1 MRIKAD
7 FQITRARPLNFKFD
21 ISAEGITAVFGV
33 SGCGKT
39 SLLRALAG
47 LDQHSGSKLQVA
59 NESWQVDNIFI
70 APHQRGIGYVFQ
82 EASLFEHLSVQGN
95 IDYAYKRTVEAARKF
110 SLEKIINLL
119 GLQDLLNRKPA
130 LLSGGERQR
139 VAIARALAASPKIL
153 LMDEPLSSLDQ
164 ARKDELLP
172 YIESLNKEMHV
183 PIIYVS
189 HSTEEIARLADQLI
203 LIEDGMIKASGP
215 INELLTRAD
224 LSLAHRRQAESI
236 ILAEAENYDEDF
248 QLNYLRSDFGSF
260 VVSGKKIQPG
270 KKLRLRLA
278 AQDISLT
285 LEAQKDTSILNIFPA
300 IIDELFPEAN
310 AQVTVRLLI
319 NKSPVLARITLKSV
333 DNLNLQKGKAVFAQ
347 IKSVAVLA

>member
-1 MRIKAD
+1 MRITAD
-7 FQITRARPLNFKFD
+7 FQIARSRPLNFTFD
-21 ISAEGITAVFGV
+21 IAAEGITAVFGV

-47 LDQHSGSKLQVA
+47 LDRHSGSKLQMN
-59 NESWQVDNIFI
+59 NEIWQDDNIFV

-82 EASLFEHLSVQGN
+82 ESSLFDHLSVQGN
-95 IDYAYKRTVEAARKF
+95 IEYAYKRTTETARRF
-110 SLEKIINLL
+110 SPEKIIRLL
-119 GLQDLLNRKPA
+119 GLQDLLTRKPA

-172 YIESLNKEMHV
+172 YIESLNKEMGV

-189 HSTEEIARLADQLI
+189 HSSEEIARLADQLI
-203 LIEDGMIKASGP
+203 LIEDGLVKASGP

-236 ILAEAENYDEDF
+236 ILAEAEKYDEVF

-260 VVSGKKIQPG
+260 LVSGKKIQLG
-270 KKLRLRLA
+270 KKIRLRLP

-300 IIDELFPEAN
+300 TIDELYPEDN
-310 AQVTVRLLI
+310 AQITVRLLI
-319 NKSPVLARITLKSV
+319 NKTPVLARITLKSA
-333 DNLNLQKGKAVFAQ
+333 DNLDLQKGKTIFAQ